1 MSVLTG
7 LLLNLIIPWSTFSP
21 LKVLTLNS
29 TQVLYHLNLLFLS
42 HISLK
47 MSGIF
52 LLSIQSSVLFY
63 FTDFHFTCAS
73 VSKLQYSR
81 PAWRESSPVKIQSL
95 YTSPHY
101 TQQAMDRH
109 WRGWQRNNIRRIYR
123 HLTVF
128 IKVSGVEGTV
138 VSIVIKM

>member
-1 MSVLTG
+1 MGV
-7 LLLNLIIPWSTFSP
+7 
-21 LKVLTLNS
+21 
-29 TQVLYHLNLLFLS
+29 
-42 HISLK
+42 
-47 MSGIF
+47 SGQ
-52 LLSIQSSVLFY
+52 L
-63 FTDFHFTCAS
+63 
-73 VSKLQYSR
+73 LQYSG

-101 TQQAMDRH
+101 TQQAMDTRA
-109 WRGWQRNNIRRIYR
+109 RQRNNIRRIYR